1 MEVLTVR
8 RLQDGTLA
16 RLSSL
21 ARQQGFDSREDFLRD
36 IIERVAFEEFQFES
50 EVRYQLLVSQ
60 YNPNAGMDS
69 GTNWPRYRNLV
80 VQPAEDRKQGVI

>member
-1 MEVLTVR
+1 MEDLKVR

-60 YNPNAGMDS
+60 YNQMQEWTVEQIGHAIATLLS
-69 GTNWPRYRNLV
+69 S
-80 VQPAEDRKQGVI
+80 QPKIESRE

>member
-60 YNPNAGMDS
+60 YNQMQEWTVEQIGHAIATLLS
-69 GTNWPRYRNLV
+69 S
-80 VQPAEDRKQGVI
+80 QPKIESRE

>member
-1 MEVLTVR
+1 M
-8 RLQDGTLA
+8 A

-60 YNPNAGMDS
+60 YNQMQEWTVEQIGHAIATLLS
-69 GTNWPRYRNLV
+69 S
-80 VQPAEDRKQGVI
+80 QPKIESRE